1 MIGYITTPTI
11 NYYGIGNR
19 LNATHDDTGLV
30 YYTIPLNQYTN
41 IIRASAP
48 SRENQYDLDGNMT
61 ATGDGWHYEW
71 NGENRMVLAS
81 NDAARVGYAYD
92 HRGRM
97 IEKSISTAG
106 AAADK
111 TITYLWDDYNIIAE
125 TVVQGCVTSVTC
137 NVWGLDLSG
146 TMQGA
151 GGIGGLLAVIRDGEP
166 FFPCYDANGNITEY
180 LDTNGVIVAHYEY
193 DPFGNIIIESGNFAS
208 TFTHRFSTKP
218 WCEVTGLSEYEYRK
232 YSPSLGRWLS
242 RDPIGEEGFELFS
255 NRIKSISEIQWET
268 EKELLNNLLAV
279 NPILI
284 RWLGIRVIYSTEQA
298 YCFIFNNTKNHIDPF
313 GLTHFTKCWR
323 KCIKN
328 NYGKSFD
335 IALGLS
341 YFGVVQI
348 AQNAYVNTVEVVS
361 KQSLKNLTLVGAFT
375 DGDIVNKMNAAQKAA
390 TVAKSLSAWTKV
402 LSLLSKTSSVISAGA
417 TGYVIGASIYCA
429 EQY

>member
-1 MIGYITTPTI
+1 MIFKGNLPNNIIRNTMIGYITTPTI

-19 LNATHDDTGLV
+19 LNATHNDTGLV

-193 DPFGNIIIESGNFAS
+193 DPFGNIIIESCSLAA

-218 WCEVTGLSEYEYRK
+218 WCEVTGLSEYLFRK
-232 YSPSLGRWLS
+232 YSPPMGRWLS
-242 RDPIGEEGFELFS
+242 RDPIGDVAFLKLYVKTKRHESYQALYNQSMDHSYLFVK
-255 NRIKSISEIQWET
+255 NASINKQDVIGLSII
-268 EKELLNNLLAV
+268 LLPGVILLES
-279 NPILI
+279 L
-284 RWLGIRVIYSTEQA
+284 
-298 YCFIFNNTKNHIDPF
+298 
-313 GLTHFTKCWR
+313 
-323 KCIKN
+323 
-328 NYGKSFD
+328 
-335 IALGLS
+335 LGLEFYIIGAILHNELCS
-341 YFGVVQI
+341 ATEVDEQWYFQVVDI
-348 AQNAYVNTVEVVS
+348 FGNDLKLTSGEWVMIYVYKWKDKKCKIRCIIDINLIPANMGPGPL
-361 KQSLKNLTLVGAFT
+361 KPGPKNL
-375 DGDIVNKMNAAQKAA
+375 
-390 TVAKSLSAWTKV
+390 
-402 LSLLSKTSSVISAGA
+402 
-417 TGYVIGASIYCA
+417 
-429 EQY
+429 